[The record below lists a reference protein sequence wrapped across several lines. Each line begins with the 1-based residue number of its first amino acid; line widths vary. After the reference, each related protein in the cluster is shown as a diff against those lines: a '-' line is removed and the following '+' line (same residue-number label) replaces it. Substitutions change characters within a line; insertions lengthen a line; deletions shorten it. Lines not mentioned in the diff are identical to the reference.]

1 MGRESLQRRH
11 WQHLQS
17 QLRVIIACHFT
28 RHCNVTRQGAVY
40 SCTLG
45 AGPSIIFIRLHNL
58 QIGPV
63 CILDYRC
70 LARVFSH
77 HQVWMFAR
85 LSESKLVAGR
95 FACCGSYL
103 GNCCHAI
110 SGGRVKRTITI
121 KTPRMMKD
129 FQGIF
134 SFLFLSISS
143 QFPVEPDNNNSP
155 GLGPG
160 QPRPDVA
167 GILHP

>member
-1 MGRESLQRRH
+1 M
-11 WQHLQS
+11 
-17 QLRVIIACHFT
+17 T
-28 RHCNVTRQGAVY
+28 RHGEL
-40 SCTLG
+40 CTLG

-70 LARVFSH
+70 LARVFNH

-110 SGGRVKRTITI
+110 SGGRVKLTITI

-129 FQGIF
+129 FQEIF

-143 QFPVEPDNNNSP
+143 QFPVESDNNNSL
-155 GLGPG
+155 GLGLAGAAQARCRWNLTPMNCERRAGPG
-160 QPRPDVA
+160 FAPRQ
-167 GILHP
+167 ISLIHHL